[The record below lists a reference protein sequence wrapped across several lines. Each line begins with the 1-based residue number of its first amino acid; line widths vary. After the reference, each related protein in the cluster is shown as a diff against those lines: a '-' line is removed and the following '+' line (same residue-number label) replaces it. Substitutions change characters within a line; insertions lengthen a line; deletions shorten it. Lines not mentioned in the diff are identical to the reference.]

1 VYPNKDMTEEK
12 DYPHFIQNKP
22 CGIDKFDGQ
31 SHKRLTDAIAKHIIS
46 TDNDGNS
53 SSLSRI
59 IGLEGGWGVG
69 KSNVIKQLKELLKED
84 YYLFEYDAWGHQED
98 LQRRS
103 FLELI
108 TDKLINEADILEK
121 EEWEKK
127 LNDLLAKKVV
137 RLNKTFPKFNP
148 GALLTVLFL
157 SLTPI
162 TVFISERLEA
172 SNDVSCIWYL
182 ILIAFSPIIIGILL
196 WLLFMIKNKDMRHIS
211 YLLQISKD
219 ENVETKNYETINED
233 EPTVVKFKK
242 WMQDISDHIR
252 KNKKRKFIVV
262 FDNMDRL
269 PAVKVRELWSS
280 IHTFFSEDGF
290 ENIWAI
296 IPFDEE
302 HMSCAFGEDG
312 KDIQLTKYFISKTFP
327 IVYRVTPPVITDF
340 KKIFAILYEEAFSKT
355 ESDNQEIISRIF
367 RHENPTATVRDI
379 IIFINQLVALKS
391 IWHEEI
397 DIFYISIFI
406 LRKDDLLKDV
416 VNKILSGKYL
426 GDNISKIVQNDEILQ
441 KNISALTYG
450 ILPNDAE
457 QIPISKYIERC
468 LGSEVGYDI
477 NKYSN
482 HKHFL
487 SVLKDK
493 IIDTDISPDTLIKG
507 LSALDNKFE
516 EENKETIVTLWNDIA
531 QKKIQIPLVKLEFD
545 DTFKILLIHIDNKYQ
560 QDIVRFL
567 CYKFQTYKEFQGKL
581 YYHAINN
588 LRAFLKEI
596 DAKNDINN
604 FIVDIE
610 KSPEIFIDYVT
621 VARENYTAYKLKTN
635 QEKLDEYFTNLVP
648 DKLIN
653 IDVLNYLIKDNLYT
667 FEKTLQKIEDTIKND
682 TQLQILN
689 ANNFKMV
696 LDTYKILSN
705 EKPLPIQLNSI
716 QRNSIWNSLASKTN
730 TNEFYEIL
738 LIQLTHGINYGVTL
752 DDKQL
757 KIVANDIDYYA
768 KYGDLLIDNLSWNI
782 PVLNQVLKYMTEKKL
797 GCVMSI
803 ENVLPKFFDIK
814 SKINVTEA
822 VLLEQLDSWNKFL
835 TSIKK
840 ENIQAIIPNALFF
853 KFSTAT
859 KNTLTDYLNKT
870 IIEALSDISL
880 DLLYQQRTNL
890 NNYWYVVITNLI
902 ETVFLQHLPDNLT
915 ELGKKLLNDIASGNQ
930 SVPNST
936 DLFEKIIT
944 KLNRKETGALIKDI
958 RDAFC
963 NSKYIINPQ
972 LFIYFEIWFEQQGD
986 LMSRSPDVV
995 HKIIEPV
1002 IDNTDCLNIII
1013 SKTDY
1018 YTGIINNAGD
1028 DATGIIKKI
1037 NEIIKTNEDNKLI
1050 EFAKKIKQE

>member
-1 VYPNKDMTEEK
+1 MTEEK

-148 GALLTVLFL
+148 GALFTAFFL

-172 SNDVSCIWYL
+172 SNDVSCIWHL

-219 ENVETKNYETINED
+219 ENVETENYETINED

-340 KKIFAILYEEAFSKT
+340 KKIFTTLYEEAFSKT
-355 ESDNQEIISRIF
+355 EYENQEIISRMF
-367 RHENPTATVRDI
+367 RHENPIATVRDI

-391 IWHEEI
+391 IWHGEI
-397 DIFYISIFI
+397 DILYISIFV
-406 LRKDDLLKDV
+406 LRKNDLLKDV
-416 VNKILSGKYL
+416 VNQILSGEYL
-426 GDNISKIVQNDEILQ
+426 GANISKIVLNDEILQ

-457 QIPISKYIERC
+457 QIPISKYIECC
-468 LGSEVGYDI
+468 LKTESGYDI

-493 IIDTDISPDTLIKG
+493 VIDTDISLDILIKG
-507 LSALDNKFE
+507 LSTLDKKFE
-516 EENKETIVTLWNDIA
+516 EENKETIITLWDDIA

-545 DTFKILLIHIDNKYQ
+545 DTYKTLLTHIDNKYQ
-560 QDIVRFL
+560 QNIVRFL
-567 CYKFQTYKEFQGKL
+567 CCEFQTFKEFQGKS
-581 YYHAINN
+581 YYYAINN
-588 LRAFLKEI
+588 LKTFMSENNI
-596 DAKNDINN
+596 EYDINN
-604 FIVDIE
+604 FIVDLE
-610 KSPEIFIDYVT
+610 KTPEIFIDYVNA
-621 VARENYTAYKLKTN
+621 ARSNYTVYKIKAN
-635 QEKLDEYFTNLVP
+635 KERLDEYFMNLIP

-653 IDVLNYLIKDNLYT
+653 IEIFINLKKDKSYS
-667 FEKTLQKIEDTIKND
+667 FVKTLNKIEEMIKKD
-682 TQLQILN
+682 TQLQTLN
-689 ANNFKMV
+689 ANNFKAV
-696 LDTYKILSN
+696 LDVYKILSN
-705 EKPLPIQLNSI
+705 EKPLPVQLNSNQCGI
-716 QRNSIWNSLASKTN
+716 IWNSLVSKPSTD
-730 TNEFYEIL
+730 EYLEIL
-738 LIQLTHGINYGVTL
+738 LIQSVHGVNCGVMF
-752 DDKQL
+752 DNEKL
-757 KIVANDIDYYA
+757 KTVSKNTDYYA
-768 KYGDLLIDNLSWNI
+768 SYGDLLLNNLSWGI
-782 PVLNQVLKYMTEKKL
+782 AALDQVLKYMTENKL
-797 GCVMSI
+797 GQSMTI
-803 ENVLPKFFDIK
+803 EKVLPKFFEIK
-814 SKINVTEA
+814 SRINVTE
-822 VLLEQLDSWNKFL
+822 VILLEQLDHWNKFI
-835 TSIKK
+835 TSINKG
-840 ENIQAIIPNALFF
+840 NINSIIPNALFF
-853 KFSTAT
+853 KYSTIT
-859 KNTLTDYLNKT
+859 KNALTDYLNKI
-870 IIEALSDISL
+870 IIEALSDVSV
-880 DLLYQQRTNL
+880 DLLYQQRTNM
-890 NNYWYVVITNLI
+890 NNYWFIVITNLI
-902 ETVFLQHLPDNLT
+902 NSSFLQSLPENMI
-915 ELGKKLLNDIASGNQ
+915 EFSKKLLNDIAFGNQ
-930 SVPNST
+930 SIPNSNE
-936 DLFEKIIT
+936 LFQKIIT
-944 KLNRKETGALIKDI
+944 KLKRRDTGALIKDI
-958 RDAFC
+958 RDVFC
-963 NSKYIINPQ
+963 NSKSTINPQ
-972 LFIYFEIWFEQQGD
+972 LFIYFETWFEQQGD
-986 LMSRSPDVV
+986 LISRSPDVV

-1002 IDNTDCLNIII
+1002 IDNTECLNIIL

-1037 NEIIKTNEDNKLI
+1037 NEIIKTNKDDKLI